1 MAMVQPVDMAVKAN
15 EIMARFRPIAP
26 KPVLPA
32 AAAAG
37 VTGGGDGAAA
47 VAATNRV
54 LCQLQSRPCRAR
66 KRGRPSV
73 VPPVSPPAG
82 AKRKRAPA
90 YPVPVAPLRCA
101 AVATATRARV
111 SVVVVPAPGSAGG
124 VSALAPVSPS
134 AGDSTRLS
142 PTVVEVEDEDEERG
156 VVLVER
162 DLLRKLL
169 EPKVISPR
177 AVRPVGSTIHVES
190 VHIDVGRTTVA
201 AAAAAP
207 KTAEEVEA
215 ELESDSLPAV
225 VSDSSNRVRLV
236 NDAYKRMVGQPECP
250 WLDAVA
256 TAASRRISGE
266 VALVVSEPPAAAAA
280 LPETCKGFSCSAKIA
295 WERDGK
301 WSSVHAPCDVTRLQ
315 CESRDY
321 VFAWRFRAAGDE
333 CNTHRRAA
341 GDA

>member
-26 KPVLPA
+26 KPVLP

-111 SVVVVPAPGSAGG
+111 SVVVVPAPESAGG

-169 EPKVISPR
+169 EPKLLEPR

-190 VHIDVGRTTVA
+190 VHIDVGRTTAA

-266 VALVVSEPPAAAAA
+266 VALVVSEPAAAAAA

>member
-26 KPVLPA
+26 KPVMP
-32 AAAAG
+32 AAG
-37 VTGGGDGAAA
+37 VAGGDGAAA

-90 YPVPVAPLRCA
+90 YPVPVAPLQCA
-101 AVATATRARV
+101 AVATATTARV
-111 SVVVVPAPGSAGG
+111 SVVVVPGSAGG
-124 VSALAPVSPS
+124 VSALAPVSPASAS
-134 AGDSTRLS
+134 AGDPTRLS
-142 PTVVEVEDEDEERG
+142 PTAMEVEEGDEERG

-190 VHIDVGRTTVA
+190 VHVDAGR
-201 AAAAAP
+201 AAAAP

-215 ELESDSLPAV
+215 ELESDDLPAV

-266 VALVVSEPPAAAAA
+266 VALVVSETAAAAA
-280 LPETCKGFSCSAKIA
+280 SLPETCKGFSCSAKIA

-321 VFAWRFRAAGDE
+321 VFAWRFRAAGDA
-333 CNTHRRAA
+333 CTTHRRDA

>member
-1 MAMVQPVDMAVKAN
+1 MAMVQPVDMTVKAN
-15 EIMARFRPIAP
+15 EILARFRPIAP

-32 AAAAG
+32 A
-37 VTGGGDGAAA
+37 TGGDGTA
-47 VAATNRV
+47 VVTTSRV

-101 AVATATRARV
+101 AAATDAVVATATRAHV
-111 SVVVVPAPGSAGG
+111 SVVVPGSAGG
-124 VSALAPVSPS
+124 LSPLAPVSPAS
-134 AGDSTRLS
+134 ASGGDPTRLS
-142 PTVVEVEDEDEERG
+142 PTMVEVEEEDEERG

-190 VHIDVGRTTVA
+190 VHIDAGRT
-201 AAAAAP
+201 AAAP

-215 ELESDSLPAV
+215 ELESDALPAV

-266 VALVVSEPPAAAAA
+266 VALVVAEPAPP

-301 WSSVHAPCDVTRLQ
+301 WSSVHAPCDVSRLQ

-321 VFAWRFRAAGDE
+321 VFTWRFRTAGDA
-333 CNTHRRAA
+333 CTTHRRA